1 MKLAFSQQLL
11 SCLLCIF
18 ISIPLSAQPPQKT
31 DSVKSAFSRMGTH
44 ISGFGDF
51 VEENKKVLFKRILL
65 SEEQMSAYLAQR
77 LQSLPE
83 ESHLHLSEEKQYAL
97 TYIPASLFEDL
108 LEVNPAT
115 PATKYR
121 LAGTRF
127 CHALKDG
134 RYAFELYNGDALMV
148 EGINEA
154 KALQKLQPVQGAA
167 GTTHWKMPLTTAQTE
182 AFLADGPEL
191 WEESHIDSGKIYTL
205 TTEEIL
211 FVPSPE
217 EAGILFS
224 DQVSLL
230 THLDMLSFYES
241 EASKYLSNQL
251 VDGSILPGLE
261 KRLIFLTEPQLRQ
274 VILRHECRAS
284 MKHQDSARQILRLGG
299 GGYLMWHID
308 HHYAR
313 YFTQEVDL
321 ENYLSTGDYDNQPE
335 MLFDAVIRQYGDS
348 LVNHA
353 DELVLHL
360 HASSIIEKEKLDY
373 SLESLE
379 ELAVALSWQQ
389 KAIYSEDLAL
399 AMLAYT
405 GEVLKRVK
413 RGKWAQVKEEQTQ
426 MSLPVIQ
433 SSKDQTDNVREWAL
447 KYWPVQ

>member
-1 MKLAFSQQLL
+1 
-11 SCLLCIF
+11 
-18 ISIPLSAQPPQKT
+18 
-31 DSVKSAFSRMGTH
+31 
-44 ISGFGDF
+44 
-51 VEENKKVLFKRILL
+51 
-65 SEEQMSAYLAQR
+65 
-77 LQSLPE
+77 
-83 ESHLHLSEEKQYAL
+83 
-97 TYIPASLFEDL
+97 
-108 LEVNPAT
+108 
-115 PATKYR
+115 
-121 LAGTRF
+121 
-127 CHALKDG
+127 
-134 RYAFELYNGDALMV
+134 
-148 EGINEA
+148 
-154 KALQKLQPVQGAA
+154 
-167 GTTHWKMPLTTAQTE
+167 
-182 AFLADGPEL
+182 
-191 WEESHIDSGKIYTL
+191 
-205 TTEEIL
+205 
-211 FVPSPE
+211 
-217 EAGILFS
+217 
-224 DQVSLL
+224 
-230 THLDMLSFYES
+230 
-241 EASKYLSNQL
+241 
-251 VDGSILPGLE
+251 
-261 KRLIFLTEPQLRQ
+261 
-274 VILRHECRAS
+274 
-284 MKHQDSARQILRLGG
+284 MKHQDSARHILRLGG